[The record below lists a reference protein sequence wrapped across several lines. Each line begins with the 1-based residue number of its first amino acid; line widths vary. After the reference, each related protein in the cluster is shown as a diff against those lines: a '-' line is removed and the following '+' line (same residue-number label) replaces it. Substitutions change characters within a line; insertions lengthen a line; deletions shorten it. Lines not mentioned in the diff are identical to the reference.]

1 MANHPKLE
9 ITPSGQACGATVQGV
24 DLGNPLDEAT
34 TASIRSA
41 WLDHKVLAFPTQA
54 MTDDDLER
62 FALAF
67 GPFGEDPFFAAI
79 DGHPHIAAIRRDA
92 GETSSLFA
100 ENWHSDWSFQEFPPD
115 GTCLYGKVIPP
126 HGGDTWFT
134 NQELALAT
142 MPNELRAKI
151 DGAIAI
157 HSARGGYAPDGTY
170 GDTDA
175 EDRSMAIRPSEQA
188 YATFSHP
195 LIRTHPETG
204 VETLYSVLGYIIG
217 VEGMA
222 DRAAGELLRELY
234 AWQTREEFQYRHR
247 WEPDMLVMWDNR
259 CVLHRAT
266 GGYEGHDRLLH
277 RVTIG
282 YNSDYNA

>member
-9 ITPSGQACGATVQGV
+9 ITASGQACGATVQGV
-24 DLGNPLDEAT
+24 DLGQPLDEAT

-41 WLDHKVLAFPTQA
+41 WLDHKVLAFPAQA

-126 HGGDTWFT
+126 H
-134 NQELALAT
+134 LSL
-142 MPNELRAKI
+142 
-151 DGAIAI
+151 I
-157 HSARGGYAPDGTY
+157 H
-170 GDTDA
+170 
-175 EDRSMAIRPSEQA
+175 I
-188 YATFSHP
+188 
-195 LIRTHPETG
+195 
-204 VETLYSVLGYIIG
+204 
-217 VEGMA
+217 
-222 DRAAGELLRELY
+222 
-234 AWQTREEFQYRHR
+234 
-247 WEPDMLVMWDNR
+247 
-259 CVLHRAT
+259 
-266 GGYEGHDRLLH
+266 
-277 RVTIG
+277 
-282 YNSDYNA
+282 